1 MSKQTYDPSAPER
14 VEEDRPPL
22 PDVGETFNAIQ
33 IRTRALEG
41 LNPEQRI
48 AVTADPTPLLVIAPA
63 GTGKTT
69 VLTHRIGWLIGSN
82 QVEPGSVLAI
92 TLTNKA
98 ALEMVGRLRV
108 LCGPLADRIQVG
120 TFHATCAGLLR
131 AQPELIDRSA
141 RFTIYD
147 ELDGR
152 AVINKALTKTE
163 RARLTA
169 KKVQKE
175 ISLNKSQAVTVERYA
190 EFASDV
196 PSRIVARVWREYE
209 EELKRADALDFD
221 DLLIRTVNLLSEHP
235 DLRDAYQKQW
245 QAILVDEYQDTNPTQ
260 SRLLRML
267 TGANGT
273 RNFTFVGDDRQVIYG
288 FRLADIRLILDFE
301 QEFHDA
307 TVVTL
312 EQNYRSTAT
321 ILDGANRLMENNH
334 RQRRLRLRPADTTQ
348 PGTPIVVHGLSS
360 EVEEAQWIALQIQ
373 KAIDRGVPEKDI
385 AVIGRWSSI
394 LERHIEP
401 ALVAAGISYELVA
414 SRRFFERKEIR
425 LALSHLRV
433 LVNPRDEAAF
443 AHALAI
449 RPEVGNKT
457 IAKIIT
463 YANQHRLTL
472 LEAAAAVHM
481 IGGITTRE
489 TRENV
494 SRFAYDMLAFTGR
507 LDTTAI
513 GDLTHDVIHMPRGVA
528 EHIARDENADLAIER
543 LKALPDA
550 AHAYERQH
558 DHPTI
563 KEWLRDAV
571 LAGRP
576 DRAGPASERGRVFL
590 GTIHA
595 SKGLE
600 WPVVFGTAIE
610 GRILP
615 AFWAGTPAALE
626 EERRMFY
633 VLITRAMRVLVLCY
647 SRTREGRRSGPSSFI
662 AETVPVPESSDA
674 GASERLAA

>member
-1 MSKQTYDPSAPER
+1 MSLQSHDPNAPER
-14 VEEDRPPL
+14 VEEDRPPI
-22 PDVGETFNAIQ
+22 PDGVETINAIQ
-33 IRTRALEG
+33 IRTRALEE

-48 AVTADPTPLLVIAPA
+48 AVTHEPTPLLVIAPA

-69 VLTHRIGWLIGSN
+69 VLTHRIAWLIGSN
-82 QVEPGSVLAI
+82 QVEPEAVLAI

-98 ALEMVGRLRV
+98 AHEMVDRLRR
-108 LCGPLADRIQVG
+108 LCGPVAERIHIG
-120 TFHATCAGLLR
+120 TFHATCARVLR
-131 AQPELIDRSA
+131 AHPDLIDRSA

-152 AVINKALTKTE
+152 AVIQKALTKAE

-175 ISLNKSQAVTVERYA
+175 ISLNKNQTLTVERYA
-190 EFASDV
+190 KFAADES
-196 PSRIVARVWREYE
+196 SRIVARVWRVYE
-209 EELKRADALDFD
+209 EELKRSDALDFD
-221 DLLIRTVNLLSEHP
+221 DLLIRTVNLLHRHP
-235 DLRDAYQKQW
+235 DLRDAYQNQW
-245 QAILVDEYQDTNPTQ
+245 RAILVDEYQDTNPIQ

-267 TGANGT
+267 VGGNGT

-301 QEFHDA
+301 NEFHDA

-312 EQNYRSTAT
+312 EENFRSTQT
-321 ILDGANRLMENNH
+321 ILDAANRVMENNLQ
-334 RQRRLRLRPADTTQ
+334 QRHLRLRPADSTD
-348 PGTPIVVHGLSS
+348 PGPPIIMHGLSS
-360 EVEEAQWIALQIQ
+360 EVEEAQWVALQIQ
-373 KAIDRGVPEKDI
+373 KAIDRGIPEEDI
-385 AVIGRWSSI
+385 AVIGRWGST
-394 LERHIEP
+394 LERHIEQ

-414 SRRFFERKEIR
+414 GRRFFERKEIR

-457 IAKIIT
+457 IAKVIT
-463 YANQHRLTL
+463 YANHHGLTL

-481 IGGITTRE
+481 IPGVNTRE

-494 SRFAYDMLAFTGR
+494 SQFAYDMLAFTGR
-507 LDTTAI
+507 LDTEAI
-513 GDLTHDVIHMPRGVA
+513 GELAYDVIHMPRGVA
-528 EHIARDENADLAIER
+528 EYIAKGEYAELAIER

-558 DHPTI
+558 DHP
-563 KEWLRDAV
+563 KLEDWLKDAL

-576 DRAGPASERGRVFL
+576 DRAGPGSERGRVFL

-600 WPVVFGTAIE
+600 FPVVFGVAVE

-615 AFWAGTPAALE
+615 AFWAGTRAAIE

-633 VLITRAMRVLVLCY
+633 VLITRSKRILVLCY
-647 SRTREGRRSGPSSFI
+647 SRTREGRRSGPSQFNSEI
-662 AETVPVPESSDA
+662 GTPEHQD
-674 GASERLAA
+674 GVGPERLAA